1 MVVRT
6 RLCLPCTAASLPPTT
21 RTCTTTP
28 PPTTTT
34 TRRLCLPWMLVHC
47 GLLAANNP
55 HCIICTFDVV
65 FATEAHLKNRAN
77 VNTLLCLLPLY
88 RCLHLDL
95 LCIHSR
101 QSMFQCCCYCLWIP
115 IPTDIDPTSNAL
127 TWLPHCWE
135 TEGAARACW
144 RDSSC
149 SIIHWYGS
157 DDSH

>member
-1 MVVRT
+1 M
-6 RLCLPCTAASLPPTT
+6 
-21 RTCTTTP
+21 
-28 PPTTTT
+28 
-34 TRRLCLPWMLVHC
+34 HC
-47 GLLAANNP
+47 GLLATNNQNMYNNTTNNNNNQETLP
-55 HCIICTFDVV
+55 AMDACPLRPPCRQQPSLH
-65 FATEAHLKNRAN
+65 HLHFRRRFCHRGTSENRAN
-77 VNTLLCLLPLY
+77 VNTLLCLLPLH
-88 RCLHLDL
+88 RCLHPDL

-101 QSMFQCCCYCLWIP
+101 QSMFQCGCYCLWIP